1 MMTLNQICTI
11 LSLVAIFATVFLL
24 PLLLLFGEDV
34 AKIERQYSEYNFDP
48 FSDSSDSPES
58 TVNHNNSHETLSSP
72 SSSSKKSNESTT
84 LACAN
89 IYDFPCYQSF
99 DEDNQ
104 VICLN
109 RDYQCNKIADCP
121 NGEDEEECHDL
132 YGALDQHFANQ
143 ADKMKYLNV
152 TIKSQPQFIHNNCTL
167 SDIYQSVCP
176 CILNDSTRI
185 LCPNHN
191 FNQIPDN
198 LSLTITVLNLDN
210 GSIEAID
217 SDILSKYQNLT
228 TLSLKNNQLTTIEST
243 TFENLIH
250 LKRLYLI
257 GNQINH
263 IDENAF
269 HKLTNLK
276 FLELHTNRLETID
289 AALLFK
295 GLSKL
300 ETLYLEFNQ
309 LRSIGIFPHL
319 NSLRWIDLSNN
330 QLTEIQSIFQ
340 NLDHLEILNLSSN
353 KLKRLPA
360 DAFHF
365 NKRLIHL
372 EVPLN
377 QIDSIDVT
385 TFHNLRDLRKLNL
398 SYNPLTT
405 LPRHVFKE
413 SRELQSIDLTGI
425 EIRNIHPD
433 HFNRTFNLR
442 HVYFSKFRYCMYA
455 PRVRVCRPFS
465 DGVSSVKHLL
475 LYPILRMFVWIVA
488 GITCAGNT
496 LVLVWRSLAK
506 KEHQSLSLLVKNLA
520 IADLMMG
527 LYLVVIGS
535 YDQAFREK
543 YNNYAL
549 QWMHSWKCNFCGFL
563 ATLSSELSIFIVLMI
578 TIERYRSIT
587 MTCRLVTL
595 RWTATILLIIW
606 IISLAISVF
615 PILYWSDPEDPLY
628 YASNGVCFPLHLEDP
643 FMFGWQFSTF
653 IFLGIN
659 LPVIVIIIGLYTR
672 LFLIIKRD
680 RRLTRPALLGKDEHE
695 DVILAFRFFC
705 IVVTDCL
712 CWVPIVSI
720 KIVSFTYIYISPK
733 VYAWLV
739 VFILPI
745 NSALNPMI
753 YTIAAPTGFRRK
765 ANKYIRQAR
774 RYLGPMIGYK
784 NSNSDRGCRDHYSSS
799 VPSNGTNSSLDHTRS
814 SNCSVLSMAA
824 VNSLT
829 TKTNGIINTNGLTN
843 EKELNKMNNKSTK

>member
-1 MMTLNQICTI
+1 MTLNQVCTVI
-11 LSLVAIFATVFLL
+11 SLIAIFATVFLL
-24 PLLLLFGEDV
+24 PLILLFGEDV
-34 AKIERQYSEYNFDP
+34 ANIERSYNEPHLDL
-48 FSDSSDSPES
+48 FSDSDDNSSNFSINISTLDSDEDPE
-58 TVNHNNSHETLSSP
+58 TP
-72 SSSSKKSNESTT
+72 I
-84 LACAN
+84 CAN
-89 IYDFPCYQSF
+89 IYDFPCHRSF
-99 DEDNQ
+99 DQDNQ

-109 RDYQCNKIADCP
+109 RDYQCNKVKDCP
-121 NGEDEEECHDL
+121 NGEDEEECNDI
-132 YGALDQHFANQ
+132 YGALDEHFTRQ
-143 ADKMKYLNV
+143 AKKWGTLIVSN
-152 TIKSQPQFIHNNCTL
+152 KSQSNFIHANCTL
-167 SDIYQSVCP
+167 ADIYQSRCP
-176 CILNDSTRI
+176 CILNDSQRI
-185 LCPNHN
+185 LCTNHD
-191 FNQIPDN
+191 FTEIPSN
-198 LSLTITVLNLDN
+198 LSTTITVLNLDN
-210 GSIEAID
+210 GKID
-217 SDILSKYQNLT
+217 SIDSQVIAKYFNLT
-228 TLSLKNNQLTTIEST
+228 TVSLKNNRLTTIKSDS
-243 TFENLIH
+243 FSSLIQ

-257 GNQINH
+257 GNEINH
-263 IDENAF
+263 IDQDAF
-269 HKLTNLK
+269 QKLINLK
-276 FLELHTNRLETID
+276 FLELHTNRLENID
-289 AALLFK
+289 AAQLFK
-295 GLSKL
+295 GLTKL

-309 LRSIGIFPHL
+309 LKSVGKFPHL
-319 NSLRWIDLSNN
+319 DSDLSNN
-330 QLTEIQSIFQ
+330 QLTEIQDIFR
-340 NLDHLEILNLSSN
+340 NLVSLKVLNLSSN

-360 DAFHF
+360 DAFHY

-372 EVPLN
+372 EVALN
-377 QIDSIDVT
+377 SIESIDVT
-385 TFHNLRDLRKLNL
+385 AFHNLRDLRKLNL

-413 SRELQSIDLTGI
+413 SNALQSLDLSGI
-425 EIRNIHPD
+425 EIRNIHPG
-433 HFNRTFNLR
+433 HFNRTVALR

-475 LYPILRMFVWIVA
+475 LYPILRMSVWIVA

-496 LVLVWRSLAK
+496 LVLVWRSMAK

-527 LYLVVIGS
+527 IYLVVIGS
-535 YDQAFREK
+535 YDQVFREK

-595 RWTATILLIIW
+595 RWTASILLLIW
-606 IISLAISVF
+606 TVSLAVSLF

-659 LPVIVIIIGLYTR
+659 LPAIVAIIGLYTR
-672 LFLIIKRD
+672 LFLVIKRD
-680 RRLTRPALLGKDEHE
+680 RQLTRPALLGKADHE

-720 KIVSFTYIYISPK
+720 KIFSFTYMYISPK

-765 ANKYIRQAR
+765 ATKYLRQAR
-774 RYLGPMIGYK
+774 RHLGPLLGWTSSGSMHQ
-784 NSNSDRGCRDHYSSS
+784 DRYSSS
-799 VPSNGTNSSLDHTRS
+799 VPSNGTSSLDHTRS

-824 VNSLT
+824 VNSI
-829 TKTNGIINTNGLTN
+829 TKNGLITN
-843 EKELNKMNNKSTK
+843 HVSSEKEIVKMRIK